1 MFMISR
7 IIKAIGMLYIK
18 KAGPE
23 AKIKYFRKQ
32 GMRIGKDCRLDTVL
46 FSTEPYLITL
56 GDNVAI
62 GPNTAFIT
70 HDASIRCF
78 ADDFPDD
85 DIFGEI
91 IVGSNVFIGQ
101 NCTVLLNTRI
111 GNNCIIGAGSVVRG
125 NFPDNSIILGNPAMV
140 VTNMKVMKLLVSQNR
155 GRLPTGKMSDPEKK
169 PLIMKHFNKLI

>member
-1 MFMISR
+1 MF
-7 IIKAIGMLYIK
+7 YIL

-32 GMRIGKDCRLDTVL
+32 GMKIGKNCRIDTIL
-46 FSTEPYLITL
+46 FSTEPYLIEL
-56 GDNVAI
+56 GDKVAI

-70 HDASIRCF
+70 HDASINCF

-91 IVGSNVFIGQ
+91 IVGNNVFIGQ
-101 NCTVLLNTRI
+101 NCTILLNTRI
-111 GNNCIIGAGSVVRG
+111 GNNSIIGAGSVVRG
-125 NFPDNSIILGNPAMV
+125 KFPDNAIILGNPARV
-140 VTNMKVMKLLVSQNR
+140 VTDMKVMKLLVSQNR

-169 PLIMKHFNKLI
+169 PLIMKHFNKKL